1 MIIERLLRGSFFIG
15 LCVIDYWTK
24 NLGVIPPIAV
34 MIGRGGT
41 DVFVV
46 CDVGGW
52 NVQDLNLIGCSS
64 DDLFV
69 TLESTRS
76 GACPLVG
83 DRIENLMSAFGWV

>member
-1 MIIERLLRGSFFIG
+1 
-15 LCVIDYWTK
+15 VIDYWAQI
-24 NLGVIPPIAV
+24 LGVIPLIAV

-46 CDVGGW
+46 CDVGGR
-52 NVQDLNLIGCSS
+52 NVHDLNLIDCSS
-64 DDLFV
+64 DELFV

-83 DRIENLMSAFGWV
+83 DRIENLMSAFGWI